1 LSASSGSRSSKKP
14 TASISR
20 TSKKRQRKNASRSSS
35 DYAGHGSATL
45 HLNDDWNEFLRVLTS
60 TGTRYLLIGGHAL
73 AVHAE
78 PRFTEDLDV
87 FVQPSLANAR
97 KLRAALVEF
106 GFGSVAPEARQLAKP
121 GLVWMLGRKPRRID
135 ILTGISGVSFTEAR
149 RGSVEVTVVDTQV
162 PVIGRAALIRNKIA
176 SARPKDLAD
185 VAMLG
190 ASRVRAKRRRK

>member
-1 LSASSGSRSSKKP
+1 
-14 TASISR
+14 
-20 TSKKRQRKNASRSSS
+20 
-35 DYAGHGSATL
+35 
-45 HLNDDWNEFLRVLTS
+45 VLTS
-60 TGTRYLLIGGHAL
+60 TGTQYLLIGGHAL

-97 KLRAALVEF
+97 RLRAALVEF
-106 GFGSVAPEARQLAKP
+106 GFGSVIPEAAELARP

-135 ILTGISGVSFTEAR
+135 ILTGISGVTFSDAK
-149 RGSVEVTVVDTQV
+149 RGSVEVTVVDTRV

-185 VAMLG
+185 VAMLS
-190 ASRVRAKRRRK
+190 ASPVRLKRRRK

>member
-14 TASISR
+14 TDSIAK
-20 TSKKRQRKNASRSSS
+20 TSKQRPRRNASQSSS
-35 DYAGHGSATL
+35 GSAKSGSETL

-87 FVQPSLANAR
+87 FVQPSLSNAKR
-97 KLRAALVEF
+97 LRAALVEF
-106 GFGSVAPEARQLAKP
+106 GFGSVMPEAAELARP

-135 ILTGISGVSFTEAR
+135 ILTGISGVTFAEAE
-149 RGSVEVTVVDTQV
+149 RGSVEVTVVDTLV

-185 VAMLG
+185 VASLG
-190 ASRVRAKRRRK
+190 ASGVRAKRRRK

>member
-1 LSASSGSRSSKKP
+1 
-14 TASISR
+14 
-20 TSKKRQRKNASRSSS
+20 
-35 DYAGHGSATL
+35 L

-87 FVQPSLANAR
+87 FVKPSLPNAR
-97 KLRAALVEF
+97 KLREALVEF
-106 GFGSVAPEARQLAKP
+106 GFGSVMPEAAELAKP

-135 ILTGISGVSFTEAR
+135 ILTGISGVTFAEAE
-149 RGSVEVTVVDTQV
+149 RGSVKVTVVETRV

-185 VAMLG
+185 VAMLA
-190 ASRVRAKRRRK
+190 ASGVRAKPRK

>member
-1 LSASSGSRSSKKP
+1 MSASSGSRASKKP
-14 TASISR
+14 TASIAK
-20 TSKKRQRKNASRSSS
+20 TSKKPARRNASRSSS
-35 DYAGHGSATL
+35 GSAKRGSATL
-45 HLNDDWNEFLRVLTS
+45 HLNDDWNEFLRVLTL

-87 FVQPSLANAR
+87 FVQPSLPNAR
-97 KLRAALVEF
+97 RLREALVEF
-106 GFGSVAPEARQLAKP
+106 GFGSVMPEAAELAKP

-135 ILTGISGVSFTEAR
+135 ILTGISGVTFNEAK
-149 RGSVEVTVVDTQV
+149 RGSVEVTVVETRV

-190 ASRVRAKRRRK
+190 ASSIRAKQRRK

>member
-1 LSASSGSRSSKKP
+1 MSGSSGSRASKKQTVSTSP
-14 TASISR
+14 
-20 TSKKRQRKNASRSSS
+20 TSKKRPRKNASRPSS
-35 DYAGHGSATL
+35 GSAKRGSETL

-73 AVHAE
+73 AVHAQ

-87 FVQPSLANAR
+87 FVQPSLANAKR
-97 KLRAALVEF
+97 LHSALVEF
-106 GFGSVAPEARQLAKP
+106 GFGSVIPEAAELAKP

-135 ILTGISGVSFTEAR
+135 ILTGISGVTFAQAQR
-149 RGSVEVTVVDTQV
+149 DSVTVTVVDTRV
-162 PVIGRAALIRNKIA
+162 PVIGREALIRNKIA

-190 ASRVRAKRRRK
+190 APHVRAKRRRR